1 MEPENSIQNGVSEVK
16 PVADEAPKEDIV
28 FSNKPKKKTGM
39 ILGMIL
45 FAILAIGGVGFGVW
59 AMMDGNTQKEALNKQ
74 IDNLIAQNGE
84 LQSKLNNSGDAI
96 INVGE
101 DAWDN
106 FSNNLASRS
115 VDIMASYIYGAG
127 SDAEYHTMHA
137 VKDEDGHLVVTDIDQ
152 NGADEFILELDDV
165 LMVYSV
171 HVGNGDLQYFY
182 IISNDGSVSRLEF
195 RSNRQLEKVGDYKK
209 IVAVFQAA
217 SLEAVLIDI
226 DGNTYQSF

>member
-1 MEPENSIQNGVSEVK
+1 MEPNQNVVTVPNVPDQSDVAIQ
-16 PVADEAPKEDIV
+16 
-28 FSNKPKKKTGM
+28 NKPKKNSSM
-39 ILGMIL
+39 ILVMIL
-45 FAILAIGGVGFGVW
+45 LMILAIGGVGFGVW
-59 AMMDGNTQKEALNKQ
+59 AMLDGNAQRDRLNAQISDLTTQN
-74 IDNLIAQNGE
+74 NE
-84 LQSKLNNSGDAI
+84 LQNKLNNSGDTI
-96 INVGE
+96 INVDG

-115 VDIMASYIYGAG
+115 IDIMTSYVYGAG
-127 SDAEYHTMHA
+127 LDGEYHTMHA
-137 VKDEDGHLVVTDIDQ
+137 AKDENGHLVVTDIDQ
-152 NGADEFILELDDV
+152 NGENEFILELDDV

-182 IISNDGSVSRLEF
+182 IISNDGSVSRLEI
-195 RSNRQLEKVGDYKK
+195 RSDRQLEKVGDYKK